1 MKIIL
6 KEDIKKKG
14 KKGDILNVKDGYG
27 TFLINDKKAVI
38 ANTENVR
45 NLDRSNERKKVR
57 EEELIKECEKV
68 KNRIEKEKIEFK
80 VKVGAQDKVFGSVS
94 VKQIVSILNRLG
106 YDIDKKC
113 IKLNGSLSSL
123 GTHIVSVELH
133 KKVVANIKINL
144 VK

>member
-94 VKQIVSILNRLG
+94 AKQIVSILNRLG

-113 IKLNGSLSSL
+113 IKLNGNLSSL
-123 GTHIVSVELH
+123 GTHVVSVELH

>member
-1 MKIIL
+1 MKVIL

-38 ANTENVR
+38 ANQENVR
-45 NLDRSNERKKVR
+45 NLDRSNERKKVK

-94 VKQIVSILNRLG
+94 AKQIVSILNRLG

-113 IKLNGSLSSL
+113 IKLNGNLSSL
-123 GTHIVSVELH
+123 GTHVVSVELH

>member
-6 KEDIKKKG
+6 LEDIKKKG

-27 TFLINDKKAVI
+27 TYLVNDSKAIV
-38 ANTENVR
+38 ASSENLR
-45 NLDRSNERKKVR
+45 NLDRSNERKKIK
-57 EEELIKECEKV
+57 EEELIKECEGIK
-68 KNRIEKEKIEFK
+68 KKLEATKLEFK
-80 VKVGAQDKVFGSVS
+80 VKVGSGDKVFGSVS
-94 VKQIVSILNRLG
+94 AKQIVSILNRLG

-113 IKLNGSLSSL
+113 IKLNGNLSSL
-123 GTHIVSVELH
+123 GTHVVSVELH

>member
-38 ANTENVR
+38 ANQENVR
-45 NLDRSNERKKVR
+45 NLDRSNERKKVK

-94 VKQIVSILNRLG
+94 AKQIVSILNRLG

-123 GTHIVSVELH
+123 GTHVVSVELH

>member
-38 ANTENVR
+38 ANQENVR
-45 NLDRSNERKKVR
+45 NLDRSNERKKVK

-94 VKQIVSILNRLG
+94 AKQIVSILNRLG

-113 IKLNGSLSSL
+113 IKLNGNLSSL
-123 GTHIVSVELH
+123 GTHVVSVELH

>member
-6 KEDIKKKG
+6 LEDIKKKG

-27 TFLINDKKAVI
+27 TYLINDNKAVV
-38 ANTENVR
+38 ASLENLR

-57 EEELIKECEKV
+57 EDKLIKECEEI
-68 KNRIEKEKIEFK
+68 RDRLEKEKIEFK

-94 VKQIVSILNRLG
+94 AKQIASVLKRLG
-106 YDIDKKC
+106 YDIDKKS
-113 IKLNGSLSSL
+113 IIISESLSSL
-123 GTHIVSVELH
+123 GTHIVSIELH

>member
-1 MKIIL
+1 MKVIL
-6 KEDIKKKG
+6 LEDIKKKG

-27 TFLINDKKAVI
+27 TFFINDKKAVI
-38 ANTENVR
+38 ANGENVR

-57 EEELIKECEKV
+57 EEELIKECEEI
-68 KNRIEKEKIEFK
+68 KNKLEKEKIEFK
-80 VKVGAQDKVFGSVS
+80 VKVGAGDKVFGSVS
-94 VKQIVSILNRLG
+94 VKQIEKELKGLG

-123 GTHIVSVELH
+123 GTHVVSVELH
-133 KKVVANIKINL
+133 KKVVASIKINL

>member
-6 KEDIKKKG
+6 LEDIKKKG

-38 ANTENVR
+38 ANQENVR
-45 NLDRSNERKKVR
+45 NLDRSNERKKVK

-94 VKQIVSILNRLG
+94 AKQIVSILNRLG

-113 IKLNGSLSSL
+113 IKLNGNLSSL
-123 GTHIVSVELH
+123 GTHVVSVELH

>member
-38 ANTENVR
+38 ANQENVR
-45 NLDRSNERKKVR
+45 NLDRSNERKKVK

-94 VKQIVSILNRLG
+94 AKQIEKELKNKG
-106 YDIDKKC
+106 YDIDKKN
-113 IKLNGSLSSL
+113 IIINSSLSSL
-123 GTHIVSVELH
+123 GTHIVDIELH
-133 KKVVANIKINL
+133 KKVVAKVKVNL

>member
-1 MKIIL
+1 MKVIL
-6 KEDIKKKG
+6 LEDIKKKG

-38 ANTENVR
+38 ANGENVR

-57 EEELIKECEKV
+57 EEELIKECEKI
-68 KNRIEKEKIEFK
+68 KNKLEKEKIEFK
-80 VKVGAQDKVFGSVS
+80 VKVGAGDKVFGSVS
-94 VKQIVSILNRLG
+94 VKQIEKELKGLG

-123 GTHIVSVELH
+123 GTHVVSVELH
-133 KKVVANIKINL
+133 KKVVASIKINL